1 MIKVILN
8 NKGATMQET
17 PSEASQNNI
26 EVPPQALNGA
36 KSPKP
41 FYKNKRIVIST
52 VAVLAALL
60 VGGVASAMWWT
71 SPEKSL
77 SDAMLVNEFPKG
89 GTAKGDILVT
99 PKEGNAVTIAFDS
112 KYKGFVSKTDL
123 GVKMDMGAMKLDMT
137 GGVATTAQKS
147 VLFRFNDVRDTIKSF
162 ARGYDE
168 VIEQYYGKLI
178 DKVDNKWV
186 EVTES
191 DLKETSKDSG
201 TDLSCFMDKSAKMIN
216 NKAFLKEAGDIYNK
230 NAYFSIKDKVG
241 SEKVNGRDSNHI
253 VLAYD
258 KAKAKAYGQALE
270 KTSAFKELKSCVK
283 DAEKDPITMTE
294 DNAVAPKIELWV
306 DKWSHKVNK
315 VVFTQDEDGTMMK
328 LTAVLG
334 YNDNQAVDTPK
345 ADTQFK
351 DLKSDKEALQEQFSP
366 SADTTQSTFLEDI

>member
-123 GVKMDMGAMKLDMT
+123 GVK
-137 GGVATTAQKS
+137 
-147 VLFRFNDVRDTIKSF
+147 N
-162 ARGYDE
+162 GY
-168 VIEQYYGKLI
+168 GR
-178 DKVDNKWV
+178 N
-186 EVTES
+186 
-191 DLKETSKDSG
+191 ET
-201 TDLSCFMDKSAKMIN
+201 
-216 NKAFLKEAGDIYNK
+216 
-230 NAYFSIKDKVG
+230 
-241 SEKVNGRDSNHI
+241 
-253 VLAYD
+253 
-258 KAKAKAYGQALE
+258 
-270 KTSAFKELKSCVK
+270 
-283 DAEKDPITMTE
+283 
-294 DNAVAPKIELWV
+294 
-306 DKWSHKVNK
+306 
-315 VVFTQDEDGTMMK
+315 
-328 LTAVLG
+328 
-334 YNDNQAVDTPK
+334 
-345 ADTQFK
+345 
-351 DLKSDKEALQEQFSP
+351 
-366 SADTTQSTFLEDI
+366 